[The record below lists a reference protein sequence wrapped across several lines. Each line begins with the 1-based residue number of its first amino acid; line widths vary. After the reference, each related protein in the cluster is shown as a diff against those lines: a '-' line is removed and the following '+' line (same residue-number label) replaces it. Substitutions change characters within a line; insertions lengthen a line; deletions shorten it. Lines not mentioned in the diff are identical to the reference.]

1 MSYLSFKQAINT
13 SIKSLLT
20 NKVRSFLTMLG
31 IIIGVASVIIIMSLG
46 AGAQSLILG
55 QIESIG
61 SNVVSITPGKSDDKG
76 PPTSVMGIV
85 VTSLTIDDFKSIEK
99 VKKEIG
105 VDSMVAYVNGAGTLS
120 YKNNSYDS
128 SFEGVTKDYFDV
140 EGGEIFSGRFF
151 SEEEIEN
158 MSKVVV
164 LGNTV
169 KKELFGDSD
178 AIGEKIKI
186 NKQIFEVIGILEE
199 RGQVAFQNYDDKVI
213 LPLKT
218 AQKGLV
224 GIDYLNVIGLKINK
238 DFNSDLVISEVEI
251 ILRDNHGIEDQSG
264 DSDDFSVRSLSEL
277 LDLIT
282 TVTDALKYF
291 LALMAGL
298 SLIVGG
304 IGIMNIMLISVN
316 ERTREIGI
324 RKALGASNKNIISQ
338 FLIEAIFL
346 TFIGGVIGIIVG
358 ILISW
363 LISIIITALG
373 YDWAFVV
380 SFGSIFVA
388 FIISGLIG
396 LIFGLYPARKASRL
410 EPVEALNY
418 E

>member
-1 MSYLSFKQAINT
+1 
-13 SIKSLLT
+13 
-20 NKVRSFLTMLG
+20 MLG

-61 SNVVSITPGKSDDKG
+61 SNVVSVTPGKSDDSG

-85 VTSLTIDDFKSIEK
+85 VTSLTMDDFKSIEK

-105 VDSMVAYVNGAGTLS
+105 IDSIVAYVNGAGTLS

-151 SEEEIEN
+151 TEEETEN

-178 AIGEKIKI
+178 AVGEKIKI

-199 RGQVAFQNYDDKVI
+199 RGQVAFQNYDDKVV

-218 AQKGLV
+218 AQKGLIS
-224 GIDYLNVIGLKINK
+224 IDYLNVIGLKINK
-238 DFNSDLVISEVEI
+238 DFDSDSVISEVEI
-251 ILRDNHGIEDQSG
+251 ILRDNHGIKDQSG
-264 DSDDFSVRSLSEL
+264 ESDDFSVRSLSEL
-277 LDLIT
+277 VDLIT

-304 IGIMNIMLISVN
+304 IGIMNIMLVSVT
-316 ERTREIGI
+316 ERIKEIGI
-324 RKALGASNKNIISQ
+324 RMAVGAGKRDVFLQFIIEAVAISILGGFIGILLGFGASAIVGNAMDWSIAVTPFSVLISVG
-338 FLIEAIFL
+338 FSMA
-346 TFIGGVIGIIVG
+346 IGI
-358 ILISW
+358 
-363 LISIIITALG
+363 
-373 YDWAFVV
+373 F
-380 SFGSIFVA
+380 FGW
-388 FIISGLIG
+388 
-396 LIFGLYPARKASRL
+396 YPASKAANL
-410 EPVEALNY
+410 NLIDALRY